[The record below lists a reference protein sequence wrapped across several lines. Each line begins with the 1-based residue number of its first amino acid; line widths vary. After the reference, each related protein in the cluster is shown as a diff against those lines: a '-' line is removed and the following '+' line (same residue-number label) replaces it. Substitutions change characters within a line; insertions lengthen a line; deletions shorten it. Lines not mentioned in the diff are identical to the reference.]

1 VKSVRVIPVIIAAAS
16 LLFVMKGIGIV
27 TQGHFVLAG
36 TTAAVASGGGHDE
49 PAHEPA
55 PDTSHGPPPG
65 ALENAKPLAERRP
78 VGEPIKIEDL
88 PPDVEVLEKL
98 TERRQELEKRSDDL
112 DQREALLQA
121 AEKRVEARI
130 GELKQLEAS
139 IDTKV
144 AQNDAEK
151 AKELKTLV
159 ATYEAMKGKDAARI
173 LDKLDLTILIGIAK
187 QIKPAKMAEILAAM
201 APDSAEKLTIAL
213 AGSGDD
219 APAADKA
226 KTLPKIGEI
235 PEKPVNAR

>member
-1 VKSVRVIPVIIAAAS
+1 MKSVRIIPVIIAAAS
-16 LLFVMKGIGIV
+16 LLLVMKGIGIV

-49 PAHEPA
+49 PKVAT
-55 PDTSHGPPPG
+55 PDPSHGPPPG
-65 ALENAKPLAERRP
+65 AAENAPPLAERRP

-98 TERRQELEKRSDDL
+98 TERRQQLEKRSDDL

-130 GELKQLEAS
+130 GELKQLEAQ

-144 AQNDAEK
+144 EQNDAEK

-159 ATYEAMKGKDAARI
+159 TTYEAMKGKDAARI
-173 LDKLDLTILIGIAK
+173 LDKLDLSIMVGIAK
-187 QIKPAKMAEILAAM
+187 QMKPAKMAEILAAM
-201 APDSAEKLTIAL
+201 APDSAQKLTIAL
-213 AGSGDD
+213 AGAGDE
-219 APAADKA
+219 PAATDKA
-226 KTLPKIGEI
+226 KALPKIGEI